1 VLTAAPLA
9 GKVRKELSQAREIL
23 AHRLYLLELKRK
35 TNPIVA
41 GFVETRRFSLC
52 RVATLQQCT

>member
-41 GFVETRRFSLC
+41 GFV
-52 RVATLQQCT
+52 